1 MNIPPPSA
9 ARPPSRAGAFRRWM
23 LTPGA
28 LLGVALLMY
37 KVGVRVPLAR
47 LSGL

>member
-1 MNIPPPSA
+1 
-9 ARPPSRAGAFRRWM
+9 M

-28 LLGVALLMY
+28 LLGMALLKYM
-37 KVGVRVPLAR
+37 VGVRVPLAR